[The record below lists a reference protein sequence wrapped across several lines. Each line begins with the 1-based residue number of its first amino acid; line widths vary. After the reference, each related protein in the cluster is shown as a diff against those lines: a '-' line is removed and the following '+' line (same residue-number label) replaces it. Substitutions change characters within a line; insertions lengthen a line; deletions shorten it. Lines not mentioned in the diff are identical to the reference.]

1 MESEFITSLQ
11 YCAEK
16 FFGFFESAPLEEAPS
31 SGPFE
36 FGILNSGVDFLVEF
50 LEFSLS
56 SIDGDPLVPEAASF
70 IFLSIYSIIFTS
82 FKCSL
87 LIGCLDRFCILA
99 FVISGIEFRPEFIN
113 PARMSSSSPS
123 SSSSTPSL
131 WITCYGYSI

>member
-16 FFGFFESAPLEEAPS
+16 FFGFFESGPLEEAPS
-31 SGPFE
+31 RGPFE

-50 LEFSLS
+50 FEFSFS
-56 SIDGDPLVPEAASF
+56 SIEGEPLVPEAASF
-70 IFLSIYSIIFTS
+70 IFLSIYSIILTS

-87 LIGCLDRFCILA
+87 LIGCFDRFCILA
-99 FVISGIEFRPEFIN
+99 FSGIEFKPEFIN
-113 PARMSSSSPS
+113 PARISSSSPS

-131 WITCYGYSI
+131 WITVTDIQ